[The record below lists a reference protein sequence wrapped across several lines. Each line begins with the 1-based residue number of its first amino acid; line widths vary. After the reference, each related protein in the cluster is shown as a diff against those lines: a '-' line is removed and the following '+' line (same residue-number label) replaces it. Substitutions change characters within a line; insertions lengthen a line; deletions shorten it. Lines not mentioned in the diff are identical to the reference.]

1 MFTFFMKHY
10 SRDDTMF
17 KHILVPLDGS
27 AMAEAALPAAA
38 FLAKKL
44 DAMTTLFHV
53 IERNAPRAVHGQTHL
68 QHVEEAVNYLAVTAS
83 RAFPEDVRVDC
94 HVHESEADSVA
105 ESIVE
110 HMDELNPDIIIMC
123 SHGRGKALHL
133 FLGSIA
139 QKVVSMGSLPV
150 LITHPGK
157 EGDIPVFSCKTL
169 LLPLDGNPDHEQALP
184 VSKELA
190 GVCGASLHLAV
201 VIPSYGALSGQRVV
215 TSRFLPGTMSKL
227 LEISVENS
235 EAYLQSLLETIRGQG
250 FVASAHVL
258 RGDPATV
265 IINSA
270 QQSQIDL
277 IVLATHGRT
286 GMEAF
291 WKGSVTHKIC
301 SRSRIPLLLI
311 PVEN

>member
-1 MFTFFMKHY
+1 MKHY
-10 SRDDTMF
+10 LQDDTMF

-27 AMAEAALPAAA
+27 AMAEAALPAAC

-44 DAMTTLFHV
+44 GAITTLFHV
-53 IERNAPRAVHGQTHL
+53 MERNAPRAVHGQPHL
-68 QHVEEAVNYLAVTAS
+68 QHVEEAVNYLAETAR
-83 RAFPEDVRVDC
+83 RAFPEDVQVDC

-105 ESIVE
+105 KSIVE
-110 HMDELNPDIIIMC
+110 HMDELNPDVIIMC

-157 EGDIPVFSCKTL
+157 DEDIPVFTCKTL

-190 GVCGASLHLAV
+190 EVCGAVLHLAV
-201 VIPSYGALSGQRVV
+201 VIPSYGALSGQRMV

-227 LEISVENS
+227 LEMSVENA
-235 EAYLQSLLETIRGQG
+235 EEYLQSLLETIRGQG
-250 FVASAHVL
+250 VVASAHVL

-265 IINSA
+265 IIHSA
-270 QQSQIDL
+270 QQSQTDL

-311 PVEN
+311 PVEKR

>member
-1 MFTFFMKHY
+1 MKHY
-10 SRDDTMF
+10 SQDDTMF

-27 AMAEAALPAAA
+27 AMAEAALPAAG

-44 DAMTTLFHV
+44 GATTTLFHV
-53 IERNAPRAVHGQTHL
+53 MERNAPRAVHGQPHL
-68 QHVEEAVNYLAVTAS
+68 QHVEEAVNYLAETAR
-83 RAFPEDVRVDC
+83 RAFPEDVQVDC

-105 ESIVE
+105 KSIVE
-110 HMDELNPDIIIMC
+110 HMDELNPDVIIMC

-157 EGDIPVFSCKTL
+157 EGDIPAFTCKTL

-184 VSKELA
+184 VAKELA
-190 GVCGASLHLAV
+190 EVCGAVLHLAV
-201 VIPSYGALSGQRVV
+201 VIPSYGALSGQGVV

-227 LEISVENS
+227 LEMSVENA
-235 EAYLQSLLETIRGQG
+235 EGYLQSLLETIRGQG
-250 FVASAHVL
+250 VVASAQVL

-265 IINSA
+265 IIHSA
-270 QQSQIDL
+270 QQSQTDL

-311 PVEN
+311 PVEKR